1 MVKIGYGYLMVKGEN
16 GYLMMKGENVYLM
29 VKFEMAVNPS
39 KIGPLSETFVN
50 IQQL

>member
-1 MVKIGYGYLMVKGEN
+1 MVKIGYGYLMVKSEN
-16 GYLMMKGENVYLM
+16 GYLMVKVKNGSLM